1 MKQAIVFGGSG
12 GIGQALLDHLV
23 KKYANIHIVVPL
35 RASSK
40 TPEISHNQSQKID
53 FINWDPKEEQTLI
66 DGLAPYSD
74 QRFDLCL
81 SAIGA
86 LHTETLTPEKKLAQ
100 LDIDHFLW
108 SYECN
113 AVSHAMIL
121 KHIAPKM
128 NKKEPSIMGFLS
140 ARVGSIGDNKL
151 GGWYS
156 YRAAKA
162 ALNMIIKTAS
172 IEMKR
177 YNKNLSI
184 VGIHPGTVNTNLS
197 EPFQSHVPE
206 HKLFTP
212 EQSADYIFDNIIDKV
227 TVEDSGH
234 VFAWD
239 GEKNTE

>member
-86 LHTETLTPEKKLAQ
+86 LHTETLTPKKLAQ

-121 KHIAPKM
+121 NILLKM

-197 EPFQSHVPE
+197 EQLQSHVPE

-227 TVEDSGH
+227 TVEDSGRICMG
-234 VFAWD
+234 W
-239 GEKNTE
+239 EKIPE

>member
-1 MKQAIVFGGSG
+1 MKHVIVFGGSG
-12 GIGQALLDHLV
+12 GIGHAVLNHLV
-23 KKYANIHIVVPL
+23 NQYPDIKIIAPL
-35 RASSK
+35 RNAS
-40 TPEISHNQSQKID
+40 NQPPIPQPQTVD
-53 FINWDPKEEQTLI
+53 FIEWDPTNEQSLI

-74 QRFDLCL
+74 QPFDLCL

-86 LHTETLTPEKKLAQ
+86 LQNEAHVPEKKLAQ
-100 LDIDHFLW
+100 LNIDHFLW

-113 AVSHAMIL
+113 ALSHAMIL

-140 ARVGSIGDNKL
+140 ARVGSIGDNQL

-162 ALNMIIKTAS
+162 ALNMIIKTAA

-177 YNKNLSI
+177 FNKHLSI
-184 VGIHPGTVNTNLS
+184 IGIHPGTVDTHLS
-197 EPFQSHVPE
+197 KPFQSHVPE

-212 EQSADYIFDNIIDKV
+212 DQSVRYIFDNIIDKV
-227 TVEDSGH
+227 TVENSGQ
-234 VFAWD
+234 VFAWN
-239 GEKNTE
+239 GEKIPE